1 MKLTYTT
8 AELAEELHC
17 DRHKID
23 SLRRAGIL
31 QGIRKGKTYIFWE
44 REVTQALKTL
54 TELQAD
60 ISNDE
65 AIAETAERIRELE
78 WQQQRPL

>member
-8 AELAEELHC
+8 AELADELHC

-23 SLRRAGIL
+23 SLRKKGIL
-31 QGIRKGKTYIFWE
+31 QGIKRGKTYIFWE
-44 REVTQALKTL
+44 KEVTQMLRTL

-60 ISNDE
+60 ISNDD
-65 AIAETAERIRELE
+65 AIAETAERMNLWKIR
-78 WQQQRPL
+78 Q

>member
-8 AELAEELHC
+8 AELAAELHC

-23 SLRRAGIL
+23 SLRKSGVLHGIK
-31 QGIRKGKTYIFWE
+31 RGKTYIFWE
-44 REVTQALKTL
+44 KEVTKALQAL
-54 TELQAD
+54 TEMRAD

-65 AIAETAERIRELE
+65 AIAETAERMHK
-78 WQQQRPL
+78 WQQ